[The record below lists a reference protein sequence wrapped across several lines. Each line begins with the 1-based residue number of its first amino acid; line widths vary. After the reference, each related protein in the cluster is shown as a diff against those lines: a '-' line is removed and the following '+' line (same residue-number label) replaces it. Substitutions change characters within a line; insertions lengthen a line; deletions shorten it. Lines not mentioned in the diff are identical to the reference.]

1 MNGESIDSENT
12 SFLSS
17 SSGKFRAF
25 ATAGICRSAESRL
38 MCGSSPLP
46 EAITR
51 SEGIE
56 PVTPASL
63 RALVLLAT
71 NPRRTGVVGPKLDP
85 PEKFGLYPLPLAEG
99 LLWKY

>member
-1 MNGESIDSENT
+1 MNRESIDSEST

-17 SSGKFRAF
+17 SSGIFRAF
-25 ATAGICRSAESRL
+25 ATAGTCTSADSRL

-56 PVTPASL
+56 SVTPASFS
-63 RALVLLAT
+63 ALVLLAT
-71 NPRRTGVVGPKLDP
+71 NPKREGFVGPRLDP
-85 PEKFGLYPLPLAEG
+85 AEEVGLSPFPLAEG
-99 LLWKY
+99 LL